1 MTDVAEAVDSASWKK
16 FAIQLEL
23 KITDI
28 NRIDQ
33 EQRGNI
39 HNCFIEVFDLWE
51 RIASRPYTWATI
63 IDALHCVGEIR
74 LATKI
79 KKNLSRQPA
88 ACSKCVHLGGDPGIP
103 SDPPRKRRQT
113 L

>member
-1 MTDVAEAVDSASWKK
+1 MTDVAAAVDPASWKN

-28 NRIDQ
+28 NRIDL

-79 KKNLSRQPA
+79 EKKLSSQPA
-88 ACSKCVHLGGDPGIP
+88 ANSENVHSGGDISTEP
-103 SDPPRKRRQT
+103 SQKEYC
-113 L
+113 LLL

>member
-1 MTDVAEAVDSASWKK
+1 MTDVAAAVDPASWKN

-39 HNCFIEVFDLWE
+39 HNCFREVFDLWE

-88 ACSKCVHLGGDPGIP
+88 ANSKCVHLGGDPGIP

>member
-1 MTDVAEAVDSASWKK
+1 MTDVAAAVDPASWKN

-23 KITDI
+23 KITNI

-39 HNCFIEVFDLWE
+39 NNCFIEVFDLWE
-51 RIASRPYTWATI
+51 RSASRPYTWATI
-63 IDALHCVGEIR
+63 IDALYCVGEIR
-74 LATKI
+74 LATEI

-88 ACSKCVHLGGDPGIP
+88 ARSENVHSGGDIP
-103 SDPPRKRRQT
+103 TEPSQKEWC
-113 L
+113 LLL